1 MSYDVDGSIPLQVIQ
16 DALQRVV
23 ASRDFRNSERKRRF
37 LKFVV
42 QETLAGRA
50 DRIKAYSIALDAF
63 DRDPSFNPGA
73 DPVVRI
79 EAGRLRRCLEHYY
92 LGEGAADRIRI
103 TIPKGGYV
111 PHFIVMDGD
120 GRSVPEALRD
130 ADQPNAGQLAEII
143 PAKVAANP
151 ALAVAGSSSPPLAPS
166 RLRLL
171 KRRRWLASI
180 LSLLLVLSI
189 VPWGATL
196 LLQPRILA
204 DGRRTAVPGPSLM
217 VPPFANDSGDPA
229 LNSFAKGITED
240 VIGGLIGFENVL
252 VFGVDPRSRY
262 DTETAL
268 RAAAPGVH
276 IGYVLKGRISRAG
289 NQIQITVALLQAAD
303 NQYLWSGRF
312 CREFSPNNMIDV
324 PHDIAMQVAGVLAQP
339 HGVIDKEELRNTAG
353 IRSRSLAHQNVCL

>member
-1 MSYDVDGSIPLQVIQ
+1 MSYDVDGSTAPQVIQ
-16 DALQRVV
+16 DALQRVL
-23 ASRDFRNSERKRRF
+23 ASRDFVNSERKRRF

-63 DRDPSFNPGA
+63 DRDPSFNPAA

-120 GRSVPEALRD
+120 DGRFVPEALRD
-130 ADQPNAGQLAEII
+130 ADPPTAGQRAEII

-189 VPWGATL
+189 VSWGATL

-204 DGRRTAVPGPSLM
+204 DGRGTAGPGPSLM

-229 LNSFAKGITED
+229 LYSFAKGVTEN

-252 VFGVDPRSRY
+252 VFGVDLSSRY
-262 DTETAL
+262 DIETAP
-268 RAAAPGVH
+268 RAAAPDVH

-303 NQYLWSGRF
+303 NQHLWSGRF
-312 CREFSPNNMIDV
+312 CREFSPNNMVDV
-324 PHDIAMQVAGVLAQP
+324 PHDIALQVAGVLAQP
-339 HGVIDKEELRNTAG
+339 HGVIDEELRNTAG

>member
-16 DALQRVV
+16 DALQRVL

-103 TIPKGGYV
+103 TIPKGSYV
-111 PHFIVMDGD
+111 PHFIVTDGD
-120 GRSVPEALRD
+120 GRSVPEALD
-130 ADQPNAGQLAEII
+130 DDDDQPNAGHLGELI
-143 PAKVAANP
+143 PAKAAADP
-151 ALAVAGSSSPPLAPS
+151 ACAVAGSSSPPVAPS

-171 KRRRWLASI
+171 KQPRWLASI
-180 LSLLLVLSI
+180 LSLLLVLII
-189 VPWGATL
+189 VLWGATL
-196 LLQPRILA
+196 ILQTRIFA
-204 DGRRTAVPGPSLM
+204 DGRTTAGHSLL

-229 LNSFAKGITED
+229 LNSFARSITED

-252 VFGVDPRSRY
+252 VFGVDPQRSGA
-262 DTETAL
+262 ETAL
-268 RAAAPGVH
+268 RAAVPD
-276 IGYVLKGRISRAG
+276 IDYVLKGRLSTAG

-312 CREFSPNNMIDV
+312 CREFSPGTMIDV
-324 PHDIAMQVAGVLAQP
+324 PHDIALQVAGVLAQP
-339 HGVIDKEELRNTAG
+339 HGVIEKEELQNTAE
-353 IRSRSLAHQNVCL
+353 IRSRALAHQDGCL

>member
-1 MSYDVDGSIPLQVIQ
+1 MSYDVDETIPLQVIQ

-23 ASRDFRNSERKRRF
+23 ASRDFMNSERKRRF

-63 DRDPSFNPGA
+63 DRDPSFNPVA

-92 LGEGAADRIRI
+92 LAEGAADRIRI

-130 ADQPNAGQLAEII
+130 ADQPTAGQLAEII
-143 PAKVAANP
+143 PAKVAAHP

-171 KRRRWLASI
+171 KRRRWLAGI

-189 VPWGATL
+189 VSWGATL

-229 LNSFAKGITED
+229 LNSFAKGITEE

-262 DTETAL
+262 DTETAPAPPL
-268 RAAAPGVH
+268 RAST
-276 IGYVLKGRISRAG
+276 L
-289 NQIQITVALLQAAD
+289 
-303 NQYLWSGRF
+303 
-312 CREFSPNNMIDV
+312 
-324 PHDIAMQVAGVLAQP
+324 AM
-339 HGVIDKEELRNTAG
+339 
-353 IRSRSLAHQNVCL
+353 C

>member
-1 MSYDVDGSIPLQVIQ
+1 MSYDAEETTPPLLIQ
-16 DALQRVV
+16 DALQRVL
-23 ASRDFRNSERKRRF
+23 ASRDFVNSERKRRF

-63 DRDPSFNPGA
+63 DRDPSFNPVA

-143 PAKVAANP
+143 PAKVAAHP

-189 VPWGATL
+189 VFWGATL
-196 LLQPRILA
+196 VLQPRILA
-204 DGRRTAVPGPSLM
+204 DGRRTAGPGPSLM

-229 LNSFAKGITED
+229 LNSFAKGITEN
-240 VIGGLIGFENVL
+240 VIGGLIGFENVR

-312 CREFSPNNMIDV
+312 CREFSPNTMIEV
-324 PHDIAMQVAGVLAQP
+324 PHDIALQVAGVLAQP
-339 HGVIDKEELRNTAG
+339 HGVIDEELRNTAG
-353 IRSRSLAHQNVCL
+353 IRSRSLAHQNGCL

>member
-1 MSYDVDGSIPLQVIQ
+1 MSYDVDDSIPPLLIQ
-16 DALQRVV
+16 DALHRVV
-23 ASRDFRNSERKRRF
+23 ASRDFVNSERKRRF

-63 DRDPSFNPGA
+63 DRDPSFNPLA

-111 PHFIVMDGD
+111 PQFIVMDGD

-130 ADQPNAGQLAEII
+130 ADQPTAGQRADII
-143 PAKVAANP
+143 PAKVAAHP

-171 KRRRWLASI
+171 KRPRWLVSI

-204 DGRRTAVPGPSLM
+204 DERRPAVPGPSLM

-229 LNSFAKGITED
+229 LNSFAKGITKE

-252 VFGVDPRSRY
+252 VFGVDPRSRSGA
-262 DTETAL
+262 ETAL
-268 RAAAPGVH
+268 RAAVPD
-276 IGYVLKGRISRAG
+276 IDYVLKGRISRAG
-289 NQIQITVALLQAAD
+289 NQIQITVTLLQAAD
-303 NQYLWSGRF
+303 NQFLWSGRF
-312 CREFSPNNMIDV
+312 CREFSPNTMIEV
-324 PHDIAMQVAGVLAQP
+324 PHDIALQVAQGDR
-339 HGVIDKEELRNTAG
+339 I
-353 IRSRSLAHQNVCL
+353 